1 MKKSF
6 SDVLRM
12 KNPSAPCHI
21 WLILFHDY
29 LQSLAGKALTKMQA
43 DQHASEIYLML
54 QSIGPTGTEIA
65 CITDSQGKAMWELA
79 KPLLNEKKKRPA
91 TINSYLPSLDKFYK
105 FIIHSQD
112 EEDPTLQVTPA
123 LLKSVKTAYDLAA
136 WRAVIRKHYK
146 DDEWRRQLVEMKS
159 RLWPEDIRD
168 INQTKPA
175 KKADTLS

>member
-43 DQHASEIYLML
+43 DQHESEIYLML
-54 QSIGPTGTEIA
+54 QSIDPTGTEIA

-79 KPLLNEKKKRPA
+79 KPLLDEKKKRPG
-91 TINSYLPSLDKFYK
+91 TINSY
-105 FIIHSQD
+105 
-112 EEDPTLQVTPA
+112 
-123 LLKSVKTAYDLAA
+123 
-136 WRAVIRKHYK
+136 
-146 DDEWRRQLVEMKS
+146 
-159 RLWPEDIRD
+159 
-168 INQTKPA
+168 
-175 KKADTLS
+175 